1 MTNAVLIYED
11 MDRIENITV
20 DIDPRKR
27 EIFQIL
33 QGPTTFIGQWPQL
46 DVVIMKC
53 VRGNVKNLNILPTPF
68 ENENVDGKILLIR
81 MDKNSEPQDFTLE
94 EYLQFVKETSSE

>member
-1 MTNAVLIYED
+1 MTNAVLIHED
-11 MDRIENITV
+11 IDHLDDITV
-20 DIDPRKR
+20 DIDPSKR

-33 QGPTTFIGQWPQL
+33 QGPATFIGQWPHL

-53 VRGNVKNLNILPTPF
+53 VRGKNKNLNILPTPF
-68 ENENVDGKILLIR
+68 DNESVDGKILLMR

-94 EYLQFVKETSSE
+94 EYLQFIKETSSE